1 MQQNREIKFRAWDK
15 FDGMLYTNKNL
26 IIIPSAFNPLD
37 FSYDHYGRITFYETK
52 CKKWEKHITGHSGIL
67 MQYTGLKDKNGKE
80 IYEGDIVNEEFWD
93 GGDGIN
99 EPSNRDE
106 FVGEVIWD
114 KTGCSFGLKTEGCS
128 ENEIEVG
135 LIQDGQFVKLEIIGN
150 IMENPEL
157 LEEKNAT

>member
-67 MQYTGLKDKNGKE
+67 MQYTGLKDKNEKE
-80 IYEGDIVNEEFWD
+80 IYCSDYVQTPADIGRIVWDKCYWIEWQEEGRTTLHDT
-93 GGDGIN
+93 
-99 EPSNRDE
+99 PSE
-106 FVGEVIWD
+106 KMEVI
-114 KTGCSFGLKTEGCS
+114 GNEY
-128 ENEIEVG
+128 EN
-135 LIQDGQFVKLEIIGN
+135 K
-150 IMENPEL
+150 
-157 LEEKNAT
+157 KW